1 MRTLKFIADA
11 QKLMPDSSCDFS
23 GLVKGTRGYLRAE
36 FIFSKDFAGCGKIAV
51 FNCMGESYPV
61 KLEQDAC
68 IIPEKALAW
77 KRFMVRVIGVKEG
90 YRIQTNFVEVRQD
103 D

>member
-51 FNCMGESYPV
+51 FRNQGEEFPIRLENDSCM
-61 KLEQDAC
+61 
-68 IIPEKALAW
+68 IPEEALTW
-77 KRFMVRVIGVKEG
+77 RTFQVCVVGVREG
-90 YRIQTNFVEVRQD
+90 YRIRTNYVEVRQD